1 VAQELEPYGEPEL
14 EKIRMSLQRA
24 IPLLEAGA
32 RGSLEKR
39 GHCFTCHNQ
48 GYPLLALRA
57 ARDRGWKIDEAEFQR
72 QTRHVAEFLEK
83 NRERFLEGKG
93 TGGEVATAGN
103 ALWALA
109 SADYPAN
116 ETTAAVT
123 QYLLGFRPE
132 KSFWQMTS
140 DRPPSE
146 HADVTATYLAI
157 RGLTRYATEPQ
168 RVRRDER
175 FAQVRT
181 WLKTFTPT
189 ETEEHVYR
197 LWCWHALS
205 DANADPVPESVPES
219 VPEPVRQATQQLLD
233 LQQTDGGWAQKPGM
247 ATDAYATATALVVLH
262 EAGGLA
268 VTDQRYRRGVQALLE
283 SQQPD
288 GSWHVVSRSKPFQTY
303 FESGFPHGKDQFIS
317 ITASAWAVLALART
331 CPVVERD
338 R

>member
-1 VAQELEPYGEPEL
+1 MTNRSLVLWLACRRVFVMSFWGLLAGAFLASWLIGTSVVPAQELQPYGGPEL
-14 EKIRMSLQRA
+14 EKIRDSVRRA

-48 GYPLLALRA
+48 GYPLIALRA
-57 ARDRGWKIDEAEFQR
+57 ARDHGWKIDEAEFQR

-93 TGGEVATAGN
+93 TGGEVATAGT

-109 SADYPAN
+109 SADVPPS

-132 KSFWQMTS
+132 RGYWQMTS

-146 HADVTATYLAI
+146 HADVTATYLAL

-168 RVRRDER
+168 QARRAER
-175 FAQVRT
+175 FAQART
-181 WLKTFTPT
+181 WLKSFAPT

-197 LWCWHALS
+197 LWSWRALT
-205 DANADPVPESVPES
+205 DAEPELL
-219 VPEPVRQATQQLLD
+219 RQATQQLLD
-233 LQQTDGGWAQKPGM
+233 LQRTDGGWAQKVELES
-247 ATDAYATATALVVLH
+247 DAYATATALVVLH

-268 VTDQRYRRGVQALLE
+268 VT
-283 SQQPD
+283 
-288 GSWHVVSRSKPFQTY
+288 
-303 FESGFPHGKDQFIS
+303 
-317 ITASAWAVLALART
+317 
-331 CPVVERD
+331 
-338 R
+338 